1 MRLEVHGSAFSL
13 RNLWVYLLLP
23 ILSAFD
29 MLYIVFESSRDRGV
43 AMDLMNLKIVISPD
57 VIFQEVQLGESLLL
71 NVKTLVYYAFDPLGT
86 RFWNA
91 LRVSSDADEAL
102 RLVATTSDWPLS
114 ELQSKF
120 RAILSGLE
128 RSGLITLENARSD
141 ATEH

>member
-1 MRLEVHGSAFSL
+1 
-13 RNLWVYLLLP
+13 
-23 ILSAFD
+23 
-29 MLYIVFESSRDRGV
+29 
-43 AMDLMNLKIVISPD
+43 MDVMNLKIVISPD

-91 LRVSSDADEAL
+91 LQVSADADEAL
-102 RLVATTSDWPLS
+102 GLVATASDWPLS

-128 RSGLITLENARSD
+128 RSGLITLENAR
-141 ATEH
+141 